1 MDYTVII
8 ILQIVNLIFLGF
20 ALFFKSYLGEK
31 GKNAASKDDVQ
42 HLTELV
48 EGVKLIHSSE
58 IERFKS
64 SLQNEFQI
72 IERRRRVYEEICN
85 AMRVFINGNDAA
97 PEAKERFL
105 MAYSA
110 AWLWASDAVLI
121 SLNLFVDLQLNTQK
135 IQAPTMDLSLS
146 ALIGKL
152 YRQCGRMLVLM
163 LTKAMLVNTNSYI
176 SKSEMGFSQAGW
188 GMLSRPKRFV

>member
-121 SLNLFVDLQLNTQK
+121 SLNLFVDLQIKHAKNPSSNDGFVLEC
-135 IQAPTMDLSLS
+135 AYREVVS
-146 ALIGKL
+146 AMREDAGFD
-152 YRQCGRMLVLM
+152 
-163 LTKAMLVNTNSYI
+163 VN
-176 SKSEMGFSQAGW
+176 KSNVGEY
-188 GMLSRPKRFV
+188 KFVYF